1 MAESSEHTTA
11 IITGTNASGFRSP
24 PESYVFDNLI
34 ADFSNAITKE
44 ELKDLKQRFKNVQHV
59 ESPQEMF
66 EYLRDQKFIGPYNIL
81 YIQQIVRNLERKE
94 LVEKLERYV
103 TMFEEDKVMHFF
115 PETTVTAE
123 GYSMIK
129 YHIKGHGISETSQL
143 EEFRREVARLLICPL
158 QEVNINGIQE
168 TNSTILTLMIPTM
181 YVDFLA
187 ERLKKHN
194 QRIIRSFME
203 LNVDTVTF
211 NNNEL
216 KLQME
221 GKFYT
226 AKKES
231 REHGED
237 KFAEKE
243 NNTAQR
249 DTNKQQ
255 TTNAQTVM
263 KIERISREKN
273 GIVTKGHRRSMSP
286 PRQIQILV

>member
-1 MAESSEHTTA
+1 MAESSEHTTGA
-11 IITGTNASGFRSP
+11 NASGFRSP

-34 ADFSNAITKE
+34 ADLSNAITKE

-59 ESPQEMF
+59 ESPLEMF
-66 EYLRDQKFIGPYNIL
+66 GYLRDQRFIGPHNIL
-81 YIQQIVRNLERKE
+81 YIQQIVRVLEKE
-94 LVEKLERYV
+94 DLVEKLERYV
-103 TMFEEDKVMHFF
+103 TMFEEDKVLHFF
-115 PETTVTAE
+115 PEITVTAD

-129 YHIKGHGISETSQL
+129 YHIKGNGISETSQL

-158 QEVNINGIQE
+158 HEVNINGIQE

-187 ERLKKHN
+187 KRLDKHN

-226 AKKES
+226 AKKGS
-231 REHGED
+231 REHGEV

-243 NNTAQR
+243 NIKTQR
-249 DTNKQQ
+249 DAIKQQ
-255 TTNAQTVM
+255 TTNAQTVR
-263 KIERISREKN
+263 KIEKRSRGKKWN
-273 GIVTKGHRRSMSP
+273 RNKRS
-286 PRQIQILV
+286 